1 MSILTKA
8 MATFIKTKKDKNDT
22 STPDHRPLLNSSQ
35 LELEQE
41 NLSRA
46 ELSQA
51 KSNIEKD
58 NVLLDGDLTDFLKLW
73 NNSDQIEID
82 IDLASPSLE
91 SSTSIDEQIMSIN
104 PLKLFSQQADV
115 DLNRLRDK
123 GFITPDSTNSLLFK
137 TFRILKR
144 PLLNNVMG
152 KGATVI
158 DNANMIMLTSSVSG
172 EGKTFSAINL
182 AMSIAMEKDKRVL
195 LIDADV
201 NKPSHHEIFGVETE
215 YGLTDL
221 LKGNV
226 DDISK
231 IIYKTNINALSL
243 MFAGSRTD
251 YATELFASN
260 AMESFVTDLSSRYE
274 DRVIIFDSAPQLLTT
289 EAGVLASH
297 MGQVVVVVEAEETAK
312 NLVNDSLDLLT
323 NKIVLLLLNKVREKN
338 DLGNYGYSDYE
349 K

>member
-1 MSILTKA
+1 
-8 MATFIKTKKDKNDT
+8 
-22 STPDHRPLLNSSQ
+22 
-35 LELEQE
+35 
-41 NLSRA
+41 
-46 ELSQA
+46 
-51 KSNIEKD
+51 
-58 NVLLDGDLTDFLKLW
+58 
-73 NNSDQIEID
+73 
-82 IDLASPSLE
+82 
-91 SSTSIDEQIMSIN
+91 
-104 PLKLFSQQADV
+104 
-115 DLNRLRDK
+115 
-123 GFITPDSTNSLLFK
+123 
-137 TFRILKR
+137 
-144 PLLNNVMG
+144 MG

-231 IIYKTNINALSL
+231 IIYKTNINSLSL

>member
-1 MSILTKA
+1 MNILTKA
-8 MATFIKTKKDKNDT
+8 LAKFSKGKKVESNT
-22 STPDHRPLLNSSQ
+22 STHVQKSSPKKSKP
-35 LELEQE
+35 EQE

-46 ELSQA
+46 DPKQA
-51 KSNIEKD
+51 PSDRSK
-58 NVLLDGDLTDFLKLW
+58 LDVSLEVDLTDFLKSW
-73 NNSDQIEID
+73 NNSGHMEID

-231 IIYKTNINALSL
+231 IIYKTNINSLSL

-274 DRVIIFDSAPQLLTT
+274 DRIIIFDSAPQLLTT

-297 MGQVVVVVEAEETAK
+297 MGQVVVVVEAEETPK
-312 NLVNDSLDLLT
+312 NLVNDSLDMLT

>member
-8 MATFIKTKKDKNDT
+8 LAKLSKSKKVENNT
-22 STPDHRPLLNSSQ
+22 SMQVQKSSPKKSKP
-35 LELEQE
+35 EQE
-41 NLSRA
+41 NLS
-46 ELSQA
+46 STDPKQA
-51 KSNIEKD
+51 PSDRSK
-58 NVLLDGDLTDFLKLW
+58 LDVSLEVDLTDFLKSW
-73 NNSDQIEID
+73 NNSGHMEID

-221 LKGNV
+221 LKGKV

-231 IIYKTNINALSL
+231 IIYKTNINSLSL

-297 MGQVVVVVEAEETAK
+297 MGQVVVVVEAEETPK
-312 NLVNDSLDLLT
+312 NLVNDSLDMLT

>member
-1 MSILTKA
+1 MNILTKA
-8 MATFIKTKKDKNDT
+8 LAKFSKGKKVESNT
-22 STPDHRPLLNSSQ
+22 STHVQKPSPKESKRK
-35 LELEQE
+35 QE
-41 NLSRA
+41 NLSRFDPKQTPPDR
-46 ELSQA
+46 S
-51 KSNIEKD
+51 I
-58 NVLLDGDLTDFLKLW
+58 LDVSLEDDLTDFLKSW
-73 NNSDQIEID
+73 NNSGHIEID
-82 IDLASPSLE
+82 IDLASPGLE
-91 SSTSIDEQIMSIN
+91 SSASIDDQIMSIN

-115 DLNRLRDK
+115 DLNRLRDQ

-231 IIYKTNINALSL
+231 IIYKTNINSLSL

-297 MGQVVVVVEAEETAK
+297 MGQVVVVVEAEETPK
-312 NLVNDSLDLLT
+312 NLVNDSLDMLT

>member
-8 MATFIKTKKDKNDT
+8 LAKLSKSKKVENNT
-22 STPDHRPLLNSSQ
+22 STQVQKSSPKKSKP
-35 LELEQE
+35 EQE

-46 ELSQA
+46 DPKQA
-51 KSNIEKD
+51 PSDRSK
-58 NVLLDGDLTDFLKLW
+58 LDVSLEVDLTDFLKSW
-73 NNSDQIEID
+73 NNSGHMEID

-231 IIYKTNINALSL
+231 IIYKTNINSLSL

-274 DRVIIFDSAPQLLTT
+274 DRIIIFDSAPQLLTT

-297 MGQVVVVVEAEETAK
+297 MGQVVVVVEAEETPK
-312 NLVNDSLDLLT
+312 NLVNDSLDMLT

>member
-1 MSILTKA
+1 MNILTKA
-8 MATFIKTKKDKNDT
+8 LAKFSKGKKVESNT
-22 STPDHRPLLNSSQ
+22 STHVQKPLPKVSKRN
-35 LELEQE
+35 QE
-41 NLSRA
+41 NLSRVD
-46 ELSQA
+46 SKQTPPDR
-51 KSNIEKD
+51 SI
-58 NVLLDGDLTDFLKLW
+58 LDISLEVDLTDFLKSW
-73 NNSDQIEID
+73 NKSGHMEID
-82 IDLASPSLE
+82 IDLASSSLE
-91 SSTSIDEQIMSIN
+91 SSTSVDDQIMSIN

-115 DLNRLRDK
+115 DLNSLRDQ

-221 LKGNV
+221 LKGTV

-231 IIYKTNINALSL
+231 IIYKTNINSLSL
-243 MFAGSRTD
+243 MFAGSRTE

-274 DRVIIFDSAPQLLTT
+274 DRVIIFDSAPLLLTT

-297 MGQVVVVVEAEETAK
+297 MGQVVVVVEAEVTPK
-312 NLVNDSLDLLT
+312 NLVNDSLDMLT
-323 NKIVLLLLNKVREKN
+323 NSIVLLLLNKVREKN
-338 DLGNYGYSDYE
+338 DLGNYGYNEYE
-349 K
+349 NS